1 MIDSFLYWFEYVMGY
16 IMTKPSSLPYYRR
29 YMWEKYGT
37 RYCTEEQFDEYWREQ
52 TDHTGISP

>member
-1 MIDSFLYWFEYVMGY
+1 MIDSFLYWFEYVVGY
-16 IMTKPSSLPYYRR
+16 IMTHPSKLPFYHR

-52 TDHTGISP
+52 TDHTEISP